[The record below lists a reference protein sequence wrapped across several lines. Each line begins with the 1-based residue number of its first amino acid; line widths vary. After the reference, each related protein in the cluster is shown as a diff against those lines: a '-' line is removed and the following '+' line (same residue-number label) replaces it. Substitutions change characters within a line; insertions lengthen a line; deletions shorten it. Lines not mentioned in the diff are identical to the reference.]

1 MKVLQNI
8 TQKFVII
15 LDFYF
20 DNSLKIKRFLITGLS
35 AYVITIIL
43 IKLFQISY
51 FSLESAIIVTQFLKI
66 FIMFFVMKYYVFKN
80 DNPYPHNFKLYIITV
95 ISLRIL
101 ELILMY
107 SASIYEV
114 NIFINVFCVLGLSTV
129 IKFFIFKKIF
139 REDT

>member
-1 MKVLQNI
+1 MTILHNI
-8 TQKFVII
+8 NRKFLIV

-20 DNSLKIKRFLITGLS
+20 DNSLRIKRFFTTGFS
-35 AYVITIIL
+35 AYVITLIL
-43 IKLFQISY
+43 IKLFQIFY

-80 DNPYPHNFKLYIITV
+80 DNPSPHNFKLYIVTV
-95 ISLRIL
+95 ISLRLL

-114 NIFINVFCVLGLSTV
+114 NIFINVFCVLGLST
-129 IKFFIFKKIF
+129 ILKFFIFKIIF
-139 REDT
+139 K